1 MKKIIITLLL
11 ALVAMAGW
19 AKNENETVWSN
30 VVTGYANVPIFKV
43 TRVVMYDDRTDMS
56 LRILIRIKGQQIGFT
71 KGTALKADGKE
82 YAGTGYAIKGSE
94 PVQMGEPLTM
104 PSDTTELVLSFAPLP
119 PTTQKIDFVMPE
131 GLQILNI
138 HSADRL
144 PEGIADTYWRNEA
157 TGDWLIGFAPK
168 HVIYEN
174 KVQDIAS
181 QTEKNDAYTLTLDD
195 GTPIKVGKL
204 KKGRRTIAIGHRKP
218 LVCSPITGAALPD
231 YPTKDL
237 RTGFVDNGYNPSD
250 SVTIV
255 GWLKDMP
262 EQEWKKG
269 TEFVIESGNIFK
281 NDYAIS
287 KLETFPA
294 KMDSLGRFSL
304 KMPLLNST
312 VVRFDTDR
320 TWKYAALEP
329 GKTYFFLNDYK
340 TGQCLW
346 MGDDVRFQ
354 NELQANT
361 LWMSGDRIG
370 DEERGKISAMQFKA
384 RTDST
389 RANHM
394 AELQKIIREHPNLS
408 KRYIDFQME
417 QILLGQGEAMMQA
430 QYAMPDNKLPQT
442 YLDYVG
448 QELWPK
454 VGKPYTLHTE
464 FKLFQNDLLHHLVTE
479 KHGVRVKEEYG
490 DRTSNYVIIS
500 STDQEAPTL
509 RRYRDAG
516 KLSITDEELATIAR
530 YRQEERNFRPD
541 SEDALAEWAEKDFV
555 KQYWAITG
563 REDVSRVLNAEYP
576 LFPLYQKLAILDSL
590 GCDRDLRDIVATN
603 HFWERLDHSRE
614 PLSQAEMK
622 YIEDSLTMASAKNLL
637 KAEQQKYIAIENA
650 DISKL
655 TSLNA
660 VDVSEMSDG
669 EKILHKLIEPYRG
682 RLILL
687 DVWGTWCGPCKDA
700 LSHSQEQY
708 ERLKEFDLVYLYL
721 ANRSPQES
729 WENVIKEYNV
739 TGENVVH
746 YNLPAEQQ
754 SAIERFLRVRSFPS
768 YRLIS
773 RDGKVLDVDADPRNL
788 NALTVLLKKLK

>member
-1 MKKIIITLLL
+1 MKKIIFTALF
-11 ALVAMAGW
+11 ALVALAGQ
-19 AKNENETVWSN
+19 AQKAEKVWNN

-56 LRILIRIKGQQIGFT
+56 LRILIRIKGQQIDFT

-94 PVQMGEPLTM
+94 PVQMGEPITM

-119 PTTQKIDFVMPE
+119 PTTQKFDFVMPE
-131 GLQILNI
+131 GLQMLNI
-138 HSADRL
+138 HSADHL

-269 TEFVIESGNIFK
+269 TEFVIESNNIFK

-430 QYAMPDNKLPQT
+430 QYAMPDNKLPQA

-454 VGKPYTLHTE
+454 VGKPYTLHTG
-464 FKLFQNDLLHHLVTE
+464 FNLFRNDLLHHLVTE
-479 KHGVRVKEEYG
+479 KHGVRVKEENG
-490 DRTSNYVIIS
+490 DRTSNYIIIS
-500 STDQEAPTL
+500 STDQEVPTL

-541 SEDALAEWAEKDFV
+541 SEDALAEWAKKDFV

-563 REDVSRVLNAEYP
+563 REDVRRVLKDEYP

-590 GCDRDLRDIVATN
+590 GCDRDLREIVATN
-603 HFWERLDHSRE
+603 HFWERIDHSRE

-739 TGENVVH
+739 TGENVAH

-754 SAIERFLRVRSFPS
+754 SAIERFLQVRSFPS